1 MKRWA
6 AVACLWLTFGLVF
19 GVGSRAVAAPVTA
32 PGAVF
37 FRFPEPPPDDLPN
50 GKVPGEKV
58 PGELPSGKVPG
69 EKVPG
74 DDTTTSTTTT
84 TIPGGGDT
92 ATSTTTT
99 TIPGGGDTATSTT
112 TTVPASD
119 TTTSTTTTTSVPGG
133 GGVTPP
139 AGDTPGDAT
148 PGEGVP
154 AGDVEP
160 VIPGRPTVSFATGEP
175 VATAA
180 TTPLE
185 AIAFAFRDVV
195 EELRLNLLPAA
206 LLGMFTAVLLLRP
219 LEVRPRGTKGAS
231 RG

>member
-1 MKRWA
+1 VKRWA

-19 GVGSRAVAAPVTA
+19 GVGNRVPADAATDPPA
-32 PGAVF
+32 ASN
-37 FRFPEPPPDDLPN
+37 FPEQPPDDLPN

-58 PGELPSGKVPG
+58 PG
-69 EKVPG
+69 
-74 DDTTTSTTTT
+74 DDTTTTTSTTVPVGEDTTTTSTTVPVGEDTTTTSTTSTTTT
-84 TIPGGGDT
+84 TVAPSGGAPPG
-92 ATSTTTT
+92 
-99 TIPGGGDTATSTT
+99 
-112 TTVPASD
+112 
-119 TTTSTTTTTSVPGG
+119 
-133 GGVTPP
+133 
-139 AGDTPGDAT
+139 GDTPGDAT

-160 VIPGRPTVSFATGEP
+160 VTPGRPTVSFATGDP
-175 VATAA
+175 VATVT

-185 AIAFAFRDVV
+185 AIAFTFRDVV